1 MDKIDTTAIKQEVPI
16 ESAEMAVHYLNI
28 LLEVARESFLILDA
42 DLRVVSAN
50 PTFYHNFQVTPEETA
65 GQLLYNLGN
74 GQWDIPLLKMLLE
87 KILPEKKIVR
97 DYEVEHH
104 FETIGTKTIVLN
116 ARRMDSLPLIFLAM
130 EDITIRKDIEKK
142 LAEYTE
148 VLEVKVVE
156 RTKELIKKVSELET
170 LNKSMVGRELK
181 MAELK
186 KEVEK
191 LTQLTKV
198 KPI

>member
-1 MDKIDTTAIKQEVPI
+1 MDATEKDKIKEEVPA

-50 PTFYHNFQVTPEETA
+50 PTFYDSFQVSPEETT
-65 GQLLYNLGN
+65 GQLLYQLGN
-74 GQWDIPLLKMLLE
+74 GQWDISQLKVLLE

-97 DYEVEHH
+97 DYEVEHN
-104 FETIGTKTIVLN
+104 FETIGAKTIVLN
-116 ARRMDSLPLIFLAM
+116 ARQMDSLPLIFLAM
-130 EDITIRKDIEKK
+130 EDITIRKDQEKR

-148 VLEVKVVE
+148 SLEVKVAE
-156 RTKELIKKVSELET
+156 RTKDLVQKITELESM
-170 LNKSMVGRELK
+170 NKSMVGRELK

-186 KEVEK
+186 KEITNLK
-191 LTQLTKV
+191 KN
-198 KPI
+198 P